1 MKKMLVI
8 AVAAALV
15 APAAAMADTTLY
27 GKLHASVG
35 SVDNGAGSDTIV
47 ESHSSRFGVKGSTEL
62 DNGLSATYG
71 LEYGIDLDGDN
82 SRTLAARNTFAGVK
96 GNFGEVRIGRH
107 DTPAKLATAGLD
119 AFADTYGAMENII
132 ATDGHR
138 VDNAVAYINKFG
150 PVGFAYAHST
160 APLAQDVPPALPAVP
175 LADTAANTVM
185 ANYSNGPI
193 YAGLGYTDIKN
204 VGTTANLGLGYKAE
218 AGHFANLVYEQAEG
232 KTGLATNPNP
242 LIVDKT
248 TGGIPPLGGKDT
260 NVYVAGGFKTG
271 AATIKAAYG
280 EGKRDGAGNGKEKQ
294 TSVGVDYSL
303 GKKTSAY
310 LLWNEDKNMSR
321 AAVELDTD
329 AQTATVVGLVT
340 EF

>member
-35 SVDNGAGSDTIV
+35 SVDNGAGSETIV
-47 ESHSSRFGVKGSTEL
+47 ESHASRLGVKGSTEL

-71 LEYGIDLDGDN
+71 LEYGLNLDGDS
-82 SRTLAARNTFAGVK
+82 SRALSARNTFAGVK
-96 GNFGEVRIGRH
+96 GGFGEVRIGRH

-150 PVGFAYAHST
+150 PVGFAIAHST
-160 APLAQDVPPALPAVP
+160 APLNEDVGAAV
-175 LADTAANTVM
+175 DTAANTAMV
-185 ANYSNGPI
+185 NYGNGPM
-193 YAGLGYTDIKN
+193 YAGLGYTDVKN
-204 VGTTANLGLGYKAE
+204 VGSTANLGLGWKAE

-232 KTGLATNPNP
+232 DGANTAAVASAT
-242 LIVDKT
+242 
-248 TGGIPPLGGKDT
+248 GIPAAGAKDT
-260 NVYVAGGFKTG
+260 NVYVAGGYKTG
-271 AATIKAAYG
+271 AATLKVGYG
-280 EGKRDGAGNGKEKQ
+280 EGKRDGAGKEKQ

-310 LLWNEDKNMSR
+310 LLWNEDKNLSR
-321 AAVELDTD
+321 AAVEASTD
-329 AQTATVVGLVT
+329 KQTATVVGIVS